1 MIIVFFRKGKA
12 KDNAELLLSQGQ
24 DALNSGDLD
33 LAFSLL
39 TDGQKIFK
47 KLRDEGKKQSQT
59 CQALLLMI
67 SGFRFKEQQQ
77 WVESMKAF
85 GQANVLFTSVSEK
98 ELAIKVRE
106 EQAKTQID
114 FAKEKGASGSF
125 IEAARLYE
133 SAGAVFQMAGKNLE
147 AASARARSYVQQAAR
162 VTDDFEKARFLKMAV
177 EQFRAA
183 RESQSLVEAHALFY
197 EGRSLTRINIR
208 EAMQCLIRAA
218 DKYEAAGALDRVKR
232 VRIILQELTEE
243 VKQKPS
249 EYGVT
254 FRY

>member
-1 MIIVFFRKGKA
+1 MLFRKGKA
-12 KDNAELLLSQGQ
+12 REKAEQLLSQGQ
-24 DALNSGDLD
+24 KALNSGELD
-33 LAFSLL
+33 TAFSLL
-39 TDGQKIFK
+39 TDAQKIFRK
-47 KLRDEGKKQSQT
+47 FQDEGRKQSQT

-67 SGFRFKEQQQ
+67 NGFRYKEQRQ
-77 WVESMKAF
+77 WVEGMKAF
-85 GQANVLFTSVSEK
+85 GQANVLFTSVSENDMA
-98 ELAIKVRE
+98 LKVRE
-106 EQAKTQID
+106 EQAKAQID
-114 FAKEKGASGSF
+114 FAKEKGSSGDF

-162 VTDDFEKARFLKMAV
+162 INDDFEKARFLKMAV
-177 EQFRAA
+177 EQFRKA
-183 RESQSLVEAHALFY
+183 REPQSMVEAHALFY
-197 EGRSLTRINIR
+197 EGRSLTKINIR

-218 DKYEAAGALDRVKR
+218 DKYEAAGALKRVER

-249 EYGVT
+249 NYGVA